1 MLYGAWSLIG
11 LAMAMTLYEPVFSE
25 VTRRFPDC
33 YRQAITALT
42 LVGGFASTLSFP
54 ASAALI
60 DGLGWRGALAAIA
73 ALLAFGVAPLHA
85 WALSANIASGAPA
98 GRPLNGHP
106 RPGDTRRDEPFIVH
120 ARSGATLHEAAAALP
135 FWLLTAAFTCHAFV
149 AAALWAH
156 VMPAFAAKGLA
167 DAEAIAVVVWFGPA
181 QVAGRLAFLAAGAR
195 LSPHRL
201 GSIVLFMLPLS
212 LAVFAVANSTAALI
226 AFALLFGVS
235 NGLTTIVRGHIV
247 PAFYGTRQ
255 IGRISA
261 AMSAAAL
268 LSRAAAPLGAAA
280 LLLAL
285 HGYRNLG
292 FALVAIGAVAAVSFW
307 AAGWPSGRPKPGSR

>member
-1 MLYGAWSLIG
+1 M
-11 LAMAMTLYEPVFSE
+11 
-25 VTRRFPDC
+25 
-33 YRQAITALT
+33 
-42 LVGGFASTLSFP
+42 
-54 ASAALI
+54 
-60 DGLGWRGALAAIA
+60 
-73 ALLAFGVAPLHA
+73 
-85 WALSANIASGAPA
+85 
-98 GRPLNGHP
+98 
-106 RPGDTRRDEPFIVH
+106 
-120 ARSGATLHEAAAALP
+120 HEAAAASP

-195 LSPHRL
+195 LSPYRL
-201 GSIVLFMLPLS
+201 GTVVLFLLPLS
-212 LAVFAVANSTAALI
+212 LAVFALANSIAALLV
-226 AFALLFGVS
+226 FAVLFGIS

-247 PAFYGTRQ
+247 PAFFGTRQ

-261 AMSAAAL
+261 AMTAASL

-280 LLLAL
+280 MLLGL
-285 HGYRNLG
+285 HSYRNLG

-307 AAGWPSGRPKPGSR
+307 AAGRRRQTPASGLR